1 MHHNTSNNSSK
12 RNFDKE
18 SLFLRALCGKNA
30 PKSVIKGIGDDG
42 VVLSK
47 PLARHDKTSPT
58 TCPNAFATFAKVAD
72 SAREFV
78 IANDGFCEGIHFKR
92 EWLSLEQIAKKA
104 MLVNISD
111 IVAMNARPKYALAS
125 ILLPSLKPREIL
137 QIAHSLSQV
146 AQDFGIAF
154 IGGDTM
160 SGDRLEFHITVFGT
174 PQGKLLFRKG
184 LQKGD
189 LLFCT
194 GRVGES
200 LKSLQALSRG
210 QKISKNSKR
219 FSRFV
224 APTLRA
230 DFIKSCARFLHCGL
244 DISDGVYA
252 ELNRLSAI
260 NHLGFCLAKKSSIAK
275 RAGDSKSSDKRSDK
289 SGSKGGN
296 KRSDKRRQ
304 AQKLLKSS
312 KVLPR
317 VLQKSA
323 YLSGEEYE
331 MLFSISPKDKLA
343 LLRKAKQTRTPLC
356 FIGTARTKITH
367 FTHKIWH

>member
-1 MHHNTSNNSSK
+1 MHHNTSNNYSK

-30 PKSVIKGIGDDG
+30 PKSTIKGIGDDG

-58 TCPNAFATFAKVAD
+58 TSPNAFATFAKVID

-111 IVAMNARPKYALAS
+111 MVAMNARPKYALAS
-125 ILLPSLKPREIL
+125 ILLPPLKPRETL
-137 QIAHSLSQV
+137 QIAHSLREV

-219 FSRFV
+219 FSCFV
-224 APTLRA
+224 APALRA
-230 DFIKSCARFLHCGL
+230 DFVKSCARFLHCGL

-260 NHLGFCLAKKSSIAK
+260 NHLGFCLAKKSSVAK
-275 RAGDSKSSDKRSDK
+275 RVGGGKSSDK
-289 SGSKGGN
+289 SGNKGGD
-296 KRSDKRRQ
+296 KCSDKRWQ
-304 AQKLLKSS
+304 AQKPLKSS

-367 FTHKIWH
+367 FTPKIWH

>member
-47 PLARHDKTSPT
+47 PLARHDKANTAYR
-58 TCPNAFATFAKVAD
+58 NAFATFAKVID

-111 IVAMNARPKYALAS
+111 MVAMNARPKYALVS
-125 ILLPSLKPREIL
+125 ILLPPLKPREIL
-137 QIAHSLSQV
+137 QIAHSLREV

-200 LKSLQALSRG
+200 LKSLQALSRR

-224 APTLRA
+224 APVLRA
-230 DFIKSCARFLHCGL
+230 DFVKSCARFLHCGI

-260 NHLGFCLAKKSSIAK
+260 NHLGFCLAKKSSIVK
-275 RAGDSKSSDKRSDK
+275 RVVDSKSSDKRSDK
-289 SGSKGGN
+289 SDNKGG
-296 KRSDKRRQ
+296 DKRWQ
-304 AQKLLKSS
+304 AQKPLKSS

-356 FIGTARTKITH
+356 FIGTARTKITR
-367 FTHKIWH
+367 FNPKIWH

>member
-12 RNFDKE
+12 RDFDKE

-30 PKSVIKGIGDDG
+30 PKSTIKGIGDDG

-47 PLARHDKTSPT
+47 PLARHDKANPT
-58 TCPNAFATFAKVAD
+58 YPNAFATFAKVID

-92 EWLSLEQIAKKA
+92 KWLSLEQIAKKA

-111 IVAMNARPKYALAS
+111 IVAMNACPKYALAS
-125 ILLPSLKPREIL
+125 ILLPPLSPRETL

-210 QKISKNSKR
+210 EKISKNSKR
-219 FSRFV
+219 FYRFV
-224 APTLRA
+224 APALRA

-260 NHLGFCLAKKSSIAK
+260 NHLGFCLAKKSSTAK
-275 RAGDSKSSDKRSDK
+275 RAGGSKSSDK
-289 SGSKGGN
+289 SGSKCG
-296 KRSDKRRQ
+296 DKRNDKQWQ
-304 AQKLLKSS
+304 AQKPLKSS

-367 FTHKIWH
+367 FTPKIWH

>member
-1 MHHNTSNNSSK
+1 MHHNISNNSSK
-12 RNFDKE
+12 LKFDKE
-18 SLFLRALCGKNA
+18 SLFLRELCA
-30 PKSVIKGIGDDG
+30 KSATKSATKGIGDDG

-47 PLARHDKTSPT
+47 PLARHDKANT
-58 TCPNAFATFAKVAD
+58 TYHNIFTTFAKVID

-125 ILLPSLKPREIL
+125 ILLPPLKPIEIL
-137 QIAHSLSQV
+137 QIARSLKEV

-160 SGDRLEFHITVFGT
+160 SGDRLEFHITLFGT
-174 PQGKLLFRKG
+174 LQGKLLFRKG

-210 QKISKNSKR
+210 QKISKNSRR

-230 DFIKSCARFLHCGL
+230 DFVKSCARFLHCGI

-260 NHLGFCLAKKSSIAK
+260 NHLGFCLAKKSSIVK
-275 RAGDSKSSDKRSDK
+275 RVADSKSSDK
-289 SGSKGGN
+289 SGNKGG
-296 KRSDKRRQ
+296 DKRWQ
-304 AQKLLKSS
+304 AQKPLKSS

-343 LLRKAKQTRTPLC
+343 LLRKARQTRTPLL
-356 FIGTARTKITH
+356 FIGIARTKITH
-367 FTHKIWH
+367 FKPKIWH

>member
-12 RNFDKE
+12 LKFDKE
-18 SLFLRALCGKNA
+18 SLFLRELCA
-30 PKSVIKGIGDDG
+30 KSATKSATKGIGDDG

-47 PLARHDKTSPT
+47 PLARHDKANT
-58 TCPNAFATFAKVAD
+58 TYHNIFTTFAKVID

-78 IANDGFCEGIHFKR
+78 IVNDGFCEGIHFKR

-125 ILLPSLKPREIL
+125 ILLPPLKPREIL
-137 QIAHSLSQV
+137 QIARSLKEV

-160 SGDRLEFHITVFGT
+160 SGDRLEFHITLFGT
-174 PQGKLLFRKG
+174 LQGKLLFRKG

-200 LKSLQALSRG
+200 LKSLQALSKG
-210 QKISKNSKR
+210 QKISKNSRR

-230 DFIKSCARFLHCGL
+230 DFVKSCARFLHCGI

-260 NHLGFCLAKKSSIAK
+260 NHLGFCLAKKSSIVK
-275 RAGDSKSSDKRSDK
+275 RVVDSKSSDK
-289 SGSKGGN
+289 SGNKGGD
-296 KRSDKRRQ
+296 KRSDKRWQ
-304 AQKLLKSS
+304 AQKPLKSS

-331 MLFSISPKDKLA
+331 MLFSIFPKDKLA
-343 LLRKAKQTRTPLC
+343 LLRKARQTRTPLL

-367 FTHKIWH
+367 FTPKIWH

>member
-1 MHHNTSNNSSK
+1 MHHNTSKTNIFSK
-12 RNFDKE
+12 QSFDKE

-30 PKSVIKGIGDDG
+30 PKSATKGIGDDG

-47 PLARHDKTSPT
+47 PLARHDKASSIYH
-58 TCPNAFATFAKVAD
+58 NAFSTFAKVLD
-72 SAREFV
+72 SAREFI
-78 IANDGFCEGIHFKR
+78 IANDGFCEGVHFSR

-111 IVAMNARPKYALAS
+111 MVAMNARPKYALAS
-125 ILLPSLKPREIL
+125 ILLPPLSPKETL

-146 AQDFGIAF
+146 AQDFGIVF

-160 SGDRLEFHITVFGT
+160 SGDRLEIHITLLGI
-174 PQGKLLFRKG
+174 PQGKILFRKG

-194 GRVGES
+194 GRVGDS
-200 LKSLQALSRG
+200 LKSLQSLSRG

-224 APTLRA
+224 SPTLRA
-230 DFIKSCARFLHCGL
+230 DFVKSCARFLHCGL
-244 DISDGVYA
+244 DISDGIYA

-260 NHLGFCLAKKSSIAK
+260 NHLGFCLATKNLATKTQSGK
-275 RAGDSKSSDKRSDK
+275 RN
-289 SGSKGGN
+289 GGKNSNN
-296 KRSDKRRQ
+296 KQRQ
-304 AQKLLKSS
+304 AQIPLKSS

-317 VLQKSA
+317 VLQKVA

-331 MLFSISPKDKLA
+331 MLFSISPKDRLA
-343 LLRKAKQTRTPLC
+343 LLRKAKQTRTPLY
-356 FIGTARTKITH
+356 FIGTARTKITR
-367 FTHKIWH
+367 FTPKIWH